1 MKKIFVLILVMG
13 LGFTSFSQK
22 FNYKKTFIKAERAMQ
37 LFDYETALMHYA
49 KIAMNEPNANIHY
62 LIGYLYFEKFN
73 NVEKS
78 IEYFEKAI
86 SSVSTSYKKSN
97 YKETNAP
104 TILYY
109 YLGKCYHIKHQFD
122 DAIAMYDKYRPT
134 VIEDFSELQKLDKE
148 KEYSNNAKELVK
160 NPVEIEINLLGDN
173 INTEYDEHSP
183 VIDASESMIIFTSR
197 RKGSTGNLKTND
209 GKFYEDIYI
218 SRKENNEWQPA
229 QKISTNINTIE
240 HEASIA
246 LSSDGRELF
255 IFRDDV
261 GVGNIYY
268 SHFIDEINDWSKP
281 TKLGSNIN
289 STGDET
295 HASISPDGQ
304 TLFFSSNR
312 PGGFGGYDIYLVN
325 KLPTGEWGWA
335 VNAGEMINT
344 PYDESGPYIHQDGYT
359 LYFSSKGHNSMGG
372 YDLFSTTLKDDSTFT
387 SVKNL
392 GYPINTIY
400 DDAFYVLSTDG
411 KRAYYS
417 KETAGGKGGQDVFM
431 MDLLSLPE
439 RSFVVVSGTIQK
451 QGSNE
456 ILKDISID
464 VKDADSDKLIGKYRP
479 NKNNG
484 KYLIVVQRGKKYT
497 ISSTDGDVDFIK
509 NTFEVPEDSSFFY
522 NKTTLDI
529 NPLGIA
535 K

>member
-1 MKKIFVLILVMG
+1 MFSFM
-13 LGFTSFSQK
+13 SFSQK
-22 FNYKKTFIKAERAMQ
+22 FNYKKVFIKAERAIQ
-37 LFDYETALMHYA
+37 LQDYEEALKYYA

-62 LIGYLYFEKFN
+62 LLGWLYFEQLN
-73 NVEKS
+73 NVEKA
-78 IEYFEKAI
+78 IEFFEKGI
-86 SSVSTSYKKSN
+86 ESVSTSYQKSN

-104 TILYY
+104 TILYF
-109 YLGKCYHIKHQFD
+109 YLGKCYHIKHQFN
-122 DAIAMYDKYRPT
+122 DAISMFDKYRPS
-134 VIEDFSELQKLDKE
+134 VIENFTELQKLDKE
-148 KEYSNNAKELVK
+148 KDFSVNAKELVK
-160 NPVEIEINLLGDN
+160 NPVEIEIHLLSDS

-183 VIDASESMIIFTSR
+183 VIDASEKTMIFTSR
-197 RKGSTGNLKTND
+197 RKGSTGNLKTSD
-209 GKFYEDIYI
+209 GKFFEDIYI
-218 SRKENNEWQPA
+218 SRKENGEWQQA
-229 QKISTNINTIE
+229 KKISTNINTIE

-255 IFRDDV
+255 VFRDDV

-268 SHFIDEINDWSKP
+268 SFFMDEINDWSKP

-289 STGDET
+289 STSDET
-295 HASISPDGQ
+295 HATISPDGQ
-304 TLFFSSNR
+304 TLFFASNR
-312 PGGFGGYDIYLVN
+312 AGGFGGYDIYLVN

-387 SVKNL
+387 SSKNL

-417 KETAGGKGGQDVFM
+417 KEIAKGKGGQDIFM

-439 RSFVVVSGTIQK
+439 RSFVVISGTIQK
-451 QGSNE
+451 QGGNE
-456 ILKDISID
+456 IQKDISIEVRD
-464 VKDADSDKLIGKYRP
+464 NDSGKLIGKYRP

-484 KYLIVVQRGKKYT
+484 KFLVVVQRGKKYI
-497 ISSTDGDVDFIK
+497 ISSTDDGVVFVK

-529 NPLGIA
+529 NPLGII